1 MPVMLR
7 PTCPPRPEALI
18 NGFLQLKTKINKEFS
33 NLLLEIHPITKKS
46 KSQSGNIQNNIIE
59 YLGYSFQGDIITVRT
74 SSGCNFN
81 CIFCSVKDINNG
93 QRWKQ
98 FENKILITTLQ
109 NIIDNGMRDGILRFI
124 DDDTAVSLE
133 YLLSISEIFKD
144 IAKSFGCNTLHRD
157 EYLTKKNYTATTR
170 EQVEGVVKD
179 VPFKHIAWITAVV
192 PLMQPNEYK
201 ESFLKYKQN
210 IDSKNNFDSLVTVNL
225 LKEYF
230 WDDNGPINYEA
241 NENHPASQLL
251 PNIYKV
257 TNGLYMAEK
266 ETMLKNGYFSIISTK
281 KKQKIQ
287 KNNFFYKITLEI
299 L

>member
-1 MPVMLR
+1 M
-7 PTCPPRPEALI
+7 
-18 NGFLQLKTKINKEFS
+18 KEFNDIAVVIPVRMNS
-33 NLLLEIHPITKKS
+33 SRIEKKVLLELNDQNNKTYNLLSWKLNQL
-46 KSQSGNIQNNIIE
+46 SQIINPE
-59 YLGYSFQGDIITVRT
+59 Q
-74 SSGCNFN
+74 
-81 CIFCSVKDINNG
+81 IF
-93 QRWKQ
+93 
-98 FENKILITTLQ
+98 
-109 NIIDNGMRDGILRFI
+109 
-124 DDDTAVSLE
+124 VSTE
-133 YLLSISEIFKD
+133 SEIFKD

-201 ESFLKYKQN
+201 ESFLKYKEN
-210 IDSKNNFDSLVTVNL
+210 IDSKSNFDSLVTVNL

-266 ETMLKNGYFSIISTK
+266 ETMLKNGYFLGNNPYKQIVSKISGIDIDEYEDYEMAK
-281 KKQKIQ
+281 YLLPIYFNKI
-287 KNNFFYKITLEI
+287 NHDNSN
-299 L
+299 